1 MKNLGLVISG
11 AVTGMAVGAA
21 LMAAANCPK
30 VKRMCR
36 LAQRKMVYCMKKMG
50 L

>member
-1 MKNLGLVISG
+1 MKNIGLIISG
-11 AVTGMAVGAA
+11 AVTGMAVGVA

-36 LAQRKMVYCMKKMG
+36 MAQRKMM
-50 L
+50 